1 MYKRDLALLKSTYGA
16 LRLCR
21 PTNDSPCTAQLKK
34 KRPFCWIMTCEKANA
49 GDQQP
54 ALQRRNLRDLAQHFT
69 KIRPGLDQVDGVHLM
84 DVVPLHVLF
93 SKRKK
98 FVKRRPGVSAKKK
111 VWEDGATGVLPPA
124 PFLIASSISTVST
137 HYGFSRVS
145 TTFLL
150 LNTSIHSRR
159 TTTTS
164 EFEYIFFY

>member
-1 MYKRDLALLKSTYGA
+1 MCSPSTLRPPQTNLSHVMYKRDLALLKSTYGA

-84 DVVPLHVLF
+84 DVVPLHVIF

-111 VWEDGATGVLPPA
+111 KFGKMVLPAFYHLPR
-124 PFLIASSISTVST
+124 FSLRRLFQQCQHITASHVFQQLS
-137 HYGFSRVS
+137 
-145 TTFLL
+145 
-150 LNTSIHSRR
+150 
-159 TTTTS
+159 
-164 EFEYIFFY
+164 FF